1 MNYNMGAEIKST
13 SIRKEIDD
21 PVVLNYQT
29 NLGSHCVTASLNNL
43 FTFFNYEFSEPEL
56 FFLGSGFNVFY
67 GIDDDSNG
75 YLETLFNIKS
85 IGNRSGIEM
94 KKVKGDSLNVIKSN
108 LLKSKPVLVRVNSR
122 FLQYH
127 PIFRNNK
134 GRKHYI
140 IIYGLDVS
148 KEIFYISDSFI
159 LNNKVPAKYCGT
171 ADFRSIMQ
179 AIEGGGSICYVV
191 NSLNY
196 SDLDTNAWRSIIHA
210 NLLEYLSSMSA
221 VTNAPVG
228 TNAVRTFCNDIR
240 ARIGQI
246 GNEHILDYV
255 RNFVYILKIQGFLTG
270 KAFLN
275 DLLSKYTLYPDQDE
289 ITVRLR
295 GTQRNWAN
303 LCLSFMKAAI
313 TRDLAQIIHLLDEF
327 ISNMRQEEETLK
339 QMLSTGDISQ

>member
-1 MNYNMGAEIKST
+1 MGAEIKST

-43 FTFFNYEFSEPEL
+43 FAFFNYEFSEPEL

-94 KKVKGDSLNVIKSN
+94 KKVKGDSLNVIKSI

-140 IIYGLDVS
+140 IIYGLKVVS
-148 KEIFYISDSFI
+148 FYNDDFSSFDFLHLHPPGELCEDS
-159 LNNKVPAKYCGT
+159 
-171 ADFRSIMQ
+171 
-179 AIEGGGSICYVV
+179 
-191 NSLNY
+191 
-196 SDLDTNAWRSIIHA
+196 
-210 NLLEYLSSMSA
+210 LSREDC
-221 VTNAPVG
+221 PVYG
-228 TNAVRTFCNDIR
+228 
-240 ARIGQI
+240 
-246 GNEHILDYV
+246 
-255 RNFVYILKIQGFLTG
+255 
-270 KAFLN
+270 
-275 DLLSKYTLYPDQDE
+275 
-289 ITVRLR
+289 
-295 GTQRNWAN
+295 
-303 LCLSFMKAAI
+303 
-313 TRDLAQIIHLLDEF
+313 
-327 ISNMRQEEETLK
+327 
-339 QMLSTGDISQ
+339 